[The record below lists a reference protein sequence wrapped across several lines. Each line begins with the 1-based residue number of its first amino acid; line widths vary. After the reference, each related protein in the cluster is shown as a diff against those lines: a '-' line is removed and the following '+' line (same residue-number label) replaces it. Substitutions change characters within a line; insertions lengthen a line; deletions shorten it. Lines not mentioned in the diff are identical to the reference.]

1 MFFKGFVETKN
12 KKCVEKFKNR
22 TDFKTYE
29 QVQSLPEFA
38 GILATDT
45 ILVDIDDSES
55 SELLFKVV
63 KEYNLCCRV
72 YKTSRGKHFL
82 FKNSGVPTN
91 KTGCKLAIGVT
102 ADIKIGTRSSYEVL
116 KYGGKMREI
125 LYDTAENEEAQPLP
139 RWLHPVKSNMEFLN
153 MDAGDGR
160 NQSLFNYILTLQS
173 NDFTVEEARETIRI
187 INKFVLKVPLSDD
200 EIETILRDDAFKK
213 PVFFMGSTDFT
224 VEEARET
231 IRIINKFVLKVPL
244 SDDEIETILRD
255 DAFKKPVFFMGSTF
269 LFDKFATYIKN
280 NNHIIKINNQLC
292 VYKNGIYIT
301 GRQNIEAT
309 MIQHIPGLNRAKRTE
324 VLEYLNISIT
334 ENTVTNDADWIAFE
348 NGIYNIKEDVF
359 TGFTPDII
367 ITNKIHWNYNPQAY
381 SELMDD
387 VLNRVSCNDPQVR
400 GLLEEMIGYCFYRKN
415 ELRKAFILT
424 GDGSN
429 GKSTLLA
436 VVQSLLGDENIS
448 SLDLK
453 ELGDRFKTA
462 EMVGKLANI
471 GDDIGDEFIA
481 NPAIFKKLVTGERVS
496 VERKGSDPFEFN
508 NYSKLIFSAND
519 IPRIKDKTGAVLD
532 RLVIVPFNAKFT
544 VEKSG
549 YKQNIRSDLVGHA
562 DVMEYL
568 IQIGIVG
575 LKRILENQKFTDSE
589 KVQEELDDYRN
600 RNNPILGFI
609 HECEDEDF
617 QIENEP
623 TNKVYKRYQEYCLA
637 NSLQPM
643 SNIEFSKQV
652 NRILNMRVE
661 NKTIKN
667 KKYRIFVRNEEGKPL

>member
-1 MFFKGFVETKN
+1 MFFKGYVETKD
-12 KKCVEKFKNR
+12 KKCIEKFKNR
-22 TDFKTYE
+22 TDFKTFE

-63 KEYNLCCRV
+63 KEYSLCCRV

-213 PVFFMGSTDFT
+213 S
-224 VEEARET
+224 
-231 IRIINKFVLKVPL
+231 
-244 SDDEIETILRD
+244 
-255 DAFKKPVFFMGSTF
+255 VFFMGSTF

-280 NNHIIKINNQLC
+280 NSHIIKINNQLHL
-292 VYKNGIYIT
+292 YRDGIYVS
-301 GRQNIEAT
+301 GQEAIESV
-309 MIQHIPGLNRAKRTE
+309 MIQHIPQLNRAKRTE
-324 VLEYLNISIT
+324 VLAYLNIMIQ
-334 ENTVTNDADWIAFE
+334 ENTKPEDANLIAFE
-348 NGIYNIKEDVF
+348 NGLYDITDDSFIE
-359 TGFTPDII
+359 FTPEHI
-367 ITNKIHWNYNPQAY
+367 ITNKIRWRYNPQAY
-381 SELMDD
+381 SKLADD
-387 VLNRVSCNDPQVR
+387 TLNKISCNDPQIR
-400 GLLEEMIGYCFYRKN
+400 ALLEEAIGYCFYRRN
-415 ELRKAFILT
+415 ELGKAFILT
-424 GDGSN
+424 GDKSN
-429 GKSTLLA
+429 GKSTFLSM
-436 VVQSLLGDENIS
+436 VQCLLGDENIA

-462 EMVGKLANI
+462 ELFGKLANI

-481 NPAIFKKLVTGERVS
+481 NAAIFKKLVTGDRVS
-496 VERKGSDPFEFN
+496 AERKGQNPFEFN
-508 NYSKLIFSAND
+508 NYSKFLFSANN
-519 IPRIKDKTGAVLD
+519 IPRIKDKTGAVQR
-532 RLVIVPFNAKFT
+532 RLIIIPFDATF
-544 VEKSG
+544 SA
-549 YKQNIRSDLVGHA
+549 SDPDFNPYIKYLLKTEE
-562 DVMEYL
+562 VMQYL
-568 IQIGIVG
+568 INLGIQG
-575 LKRILENQKFTDSE
+575 LKRVLLNRAFTSST
-589 KVQEELDDYRN
+589 KVQKELDEYEEQ
-600 RNNPILGFI
+600 NNPILGFFR
-609 HECEDEDF
+609 ECEDEEF
-617 QIENEP
+617 PIENEP

-652 NRILNMRVE
+652 NRILNFKIVD
-661 NKTIKN
+661 
-667 KKYRIFVRNEEGKPL
+667 KKINGKKFRIFVPAD